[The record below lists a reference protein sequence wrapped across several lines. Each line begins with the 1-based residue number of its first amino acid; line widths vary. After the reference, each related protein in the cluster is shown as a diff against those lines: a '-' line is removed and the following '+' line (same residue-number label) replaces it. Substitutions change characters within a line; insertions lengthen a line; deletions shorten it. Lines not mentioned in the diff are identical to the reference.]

1 MFSPDPKQEEGNNR
15 RKSVDP
21 RARNPP
27 NPRERVGC
35 TQCAEA
41 PGNYHQTSVE
51 FQKLRSEFQKLRP
64 SILEKHDFD
73 AQYRLFGNHFFRKT
87 IVLTRASVF
96 FRQDLSKSFY
106 ILFRR
111 ERRSLS

>member
-64 SILEKHDFD
+64 SILEKYDFD
-73 AQYRLFGNHFFRKT
+73 AQYRLFGNHFLGK
-87 IVLTRASVF
+87 
-96 FRQDLSKSFY
+96 QLS
-106 ILFRR
+106 
-111 ERRSLS
+111 